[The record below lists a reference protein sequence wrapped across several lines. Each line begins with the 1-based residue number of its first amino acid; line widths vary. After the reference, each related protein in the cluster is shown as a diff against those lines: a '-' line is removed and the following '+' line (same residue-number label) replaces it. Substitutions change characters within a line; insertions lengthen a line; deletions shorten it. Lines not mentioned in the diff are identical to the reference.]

1 MARKSKYEDV
11 VTYVDGVKYTVCAPR
26 MPKRSELTYDP
37 HKSRYTAWHQGVSNY
52 TRGTRGCLGTVRTAD
67 EK

>member
-11 VTYVDGVKYTVCAPR
+11 VTYVDGVKHTICAPR

-37 HKSRYTAWHQGVSNY
+37 HKSRYTAWHQGVRRFQHGN
-52 TRGTRGCLGTVRTAD
+52 GGIKGTVD
-67 EK
+67 GL